1 MARVVH
7 PIEKQSYEILRARVD
22 TSALAWITRSTT
34 ARLHG
39 GSLEVSTRVRRIS

>member
-22 TSALAWITRSTT
+22 TSGLPPRESPP
-34 ARLHG
+34 ARRYAG
-39 GSLEVSTRVRRIS
+39 WRIRRPPR

>member
-22 TSALAWITRSTT
+22 TSELPPWTR
-34 ARLHG
+34 AVV
-39 GSLEVSTRVRRIS
+39 ERVIHPDRKSVV